1 MDQLKSMKDILCAQV
16 QAQMANIE
24 KADAHELGA
33 AVDMIKDLSETMY
46 YCSVV
51 KAMEEAEE
59 QDKYRSRGNDVVYYT
74 ERYLP
79 YADRD
84 MREHYMER
92 KYDDRRYTEDDRK
105 YDDRRYTDR
114 HMPYYDYN
122 EPVARDL
129 REGRSPRA
137 RRMYMEA
144 KEQHQGKETQLKDL
158 ESYMSELSQDV
169 TEMIADASPEEKTM
183 LHKKL
188 SALTN
193 KIEMLISK

>member
-24 KADAHELGA
+24 KADAHELGV

-59 QDKYRSRGNDVVYYT
+59 QDKYRSRDNDVVYYT

-84 MREHYMER
+84 MREDYIKH
-92 KYDDRRYTEDDRK
+92 KYDDRK
-105 YDDRRYTDR
+105 YTDR